1 MEINLEE
8 YLEHTGFTT
17 PSGKGVGIAII
28 DTGCNLKNDKIV
40 YTYNGF
46 TGTTDVTDPKGHG
59 TTITDIIHRIAPES
73 NLYIMKGLDDYG
85 SGDMLSVYNCLARCR
100 DIEDIDLICM
110 SFSSYKNLSQT
121 TQNALNGCLKEGK
134 LMFASIG
141 NDNKKTPTYPSSIEG
156 VYKVGALNADLTGKE
171 KESNFFTY
179 TSFVALGE
187 NIDSLGETY
196 HGTSF
201 ANAIVVAQ
209 VANIMSDNQLSRQE
223 TTYEYLKK
231 HFREKNRKLE
241 TAFGSLYKEETH
253 VEDLQ
258 TTNRIDRFE
267 GKESKERSADQSF
280 L

>member
-1 MEINLEE
+1 MDINLEE
-8 YLEHTGFTT
+8 YLEHTGFTI

-28 DTGCNLKNDKIV
+28 DTGCNLTNDKIV

-46 TGTTDVTDPKGHG
+46 TGTTDVSDPKGHG

-100 DIEDIDLICM
+100 DIDDIDLICM
-110 SFSSYKNLSQT
+110 SFSSYKTLSQT

-134 LMFASIG
+134 LLFASIG
-141 NDNKKTPTYPSSIEG
+141 NDNKKTPTYPSAIEG

-209 VANIMSDNQLSRQE
+209 VANIMSDSQLSRQE
-223 TTYEYLKK
+223 INYEYLKK

-241 TAFGSLYKEETH
+241 TAFGSLYKEVTH

-258 TTNRIDRFE
+258 STTSINKFE
-267 GKESKERSADQSF
+267 GKQREERSTDRTF